1 MWEQK
6 KAAVDACEEAGL
18 GIVLVP
24 VIARG
29 INEDQVGAILKY
41 AVDRMPAVRGVHFQ
55 PMSYFGRYPED
66 PGSYR
71 VTIPK
76 LLALIEEQTGGMM
89 KAEHFTGGNATNP
102 YCTFQANYLR
112 REDGSLSP
120 LAHGESRRGGAS
132 EQARKYVEQQWSG
145 AKTGSCCC
153 RENEPETQ
161 NCCCGESTEQMR
173 LDTSSLD
180 EFLVKRHNNTF
191 AVSGMLFQ
199 DAYNLDLARL
209 RRCYILETDSRYGM
223 VPFCAYNLTDR
234 RGEISVPMKRTNLDG
249 WIRRQ
254 EGTQSLGAGTDR
266 GDPASKAEYS
276 FKEGKGA
283 GRLLWFSAGPAGYAG
298 GSAQTAVHHGKRPDP
313 EGHRMVLTSQSGI
326 ERVRSQETSGTAGK
340 AKRVYYSA
348 KDNERTV
355 SFFAAGLSELVFP
368 GEKVMVCMPF
378 SGNRGLGELIAE
390 AVGWLK
396 GIPLAAGTGRS
407 YGELLDMLDF
417 ERPRVFVGM
426 PVPLLSLLRLRPE
439 NSLERALVSAD
450 ICPDTVKKE
459 IEARLGTR
467 LYPHYGSREI
477 GLGGAVTC
485 PAFEGMH
492 LRKMT

>member
-1 MWEQK
+1 
-6 KAAVDACEEAGL
+6 
-18 GIVLVP
+18 
-24 VIARG
+24 
-29 INEDQVGAILKY
+29 
-41 AVDRMPAVRGVHFQ
+41 
-55 PMSYFGRYPED
+55 
-66 PGSYR
+66 
-71 VTIPK
+71 
-76 LLALIEEQTGGMM
+76 
-89 KAEHFTGGNATNP
+89 
-102 YCTFQANYLR
+102 
-112 REDGSLSP
+112 
-120 LAHGESRRGGAS
+120 
-132 EQARKYVEQQWSG
+132 
-145 AKTGSCCC
+145 
-153 RENEPETQ
+153 
-161 NCCCGESTEQMR
+161 
-173 LDTSSLD
+173 
-180 EFLVKRHNNTF
+180 
-191 AVSGMLFQ
+191 
-199 DAYNLDLARL
+199 
-209 RRCYILETDSRYGM
+209 
-223 VPFCAYNLTDR
+223 
-234 RGEISVPMKRTNLDG
+234 MKRTNLDG

-254 EGTQSLGAGTDR
+254 EGTQSLGREQIEEIQLRKLNILLKREKERGGFYGSLPDR
-266 GDPASKAEYS
+266 LDTLEDLR
-276 FKEGKGA
+276 
-283 GRLLWFSAGPAGYAG
+283 RLPFTTEKDLI
-298 GSAQTAVHHGKRPDP
+298 R

-492 LRKMT
+492 LRENDLIAEIVDEEGRVLPRGEWGELVLTSIEADAMPLIRYRTGDITRILPEPCPCGSAVIRLDRVRRRSRCPAMEKLDDRMFQYEEVVDYRMRMEGDTLYAEGYLRKDRADFPEELEGYPIRYRWKTVAMEDMPCYAGKRKIAGMEKR

>member
-1 MWEQK
+1 
-6 KAAVDACEEAGL
+6 
-18 GIVLVP
+18 
-24 VIARG
+24 
-29 INEDQVGAILKY
+29 
-41 AVDRMPAVRGVHFQ
+41 
-55 PMSYFGRYPED
+55 
-66 PGSYR
+66 
-71 VTIPK
+71 
-76 LLALIEEQTGGMM
+76 
-89 KAEHFTGGNATNP
+89 
-102 YCTFQANYLR
+102 
-112 REDGSLSP
+112 
-120 LAHGESRRGGAS
+120 
-132 EQARKYVEQQWSG
+132 
-145 AKTGSCCC
+145 
-153 RENEPETQ
+153 
-161 NCCCGESTEQMR
+161 
-173 LDTSSLD
+173 
-180 EFLVKRHNNTF
+180 
-191 AVSGMLFQ
+191 
-199 DAYNLDLARL
+199 
-209 RRCYILETDSRYGM
+209 
-223 VPFCAYNLTDR
+223 
-234 RGEISVPMKRTNLDG
+234 MKRTNLDG

-254 EGTQSLGAGTDR
+254 EGTQSLGREQIEEIQLRKLNILLKREKERGGFYGSLPDR
-266 GDPASKAEYS
+266 LDTLEDLR
-276 FKEGKGA
+276 
-283 GRLLWFSAGPAGYAG
+283 RLPFTTEKDLI
-298 GSAQTAVHHGKRPDP
+298 R

-492 LRKMT
+492 LRENDLIAEIVDEEGRVLPRGEWGELVLTSIEADAMPLIRYRTGDITRILPEPCPCGSAVIRLDRVRRRSRCPAMEKLDDRMFQYEEVVDYRMRMEGDTLYAEGYLRKDRADFPEELEGYPIRYRWKTVAMEDMPCYAGKRKITGMEKR

>member
-1 MWEQK
+1 
-6 KAAVDACEEAGL
+6 
-18 GIVLVP
+18 
-24 VIARG
+24 
-29 INEDQVGAILKY
+29 
-41 AVDRMPAVRGVHFQ
+41 
-55 PMSYFGRYPED
+55 
-66 PGSYR
+66 
-71 VTIPK
+71 
-76 LLALIEEQTGGMM
+76 
-89 KAEHFTGGNATNP
+89 
-102 YCTFQANYLR
+102 
-112 REDGSLSP
+112 
-120 LAHGESRRGGAS
+120 
-132 EQARKYVEQQWSG
+132 
-145 AKTGSCCC
+145 
-153 RENEPETQ
+153 
-161 NCCCGESTEQMR
+161 
-173 LDTSSLD
+173 
-180 EFLVKRHNNTF
+180 
-191 AVSGMLFQ
+191 
-199 DAYNLDLARL
+199 
-209 RRCYILETDSRYGM
+209 
-223 VPFCAYNLTDR
+223 
-234 RGEISVPMKRTNLDG
+234 MKRTNLDG

-254 EGTQSLGAGTDR
+254 EGAQSLGREQIEEIQLRKLNILLKREKERGGFYGSLPDR
-266 GDPASKAEYS
+266 LDTLEDLR
-276 FKEGKGA
+276 
-283 GRLLWFSAGPAGYAG
+283 RLPFTTENDLI
-298 GSAQTAVHHGKRPDP
+298 R
-313 EGHRMVLTSQSGI
+313 EGHRMVLTSQSEI
-326 ERVRSQETSGTAGK
+326 ERVRSQETSGTAGP

-390 AVGWLK
+390 AVGRLK

-450 ICPDTVKKE
+450 ICPDTVRKE

-492 LRKMT
+492 LRENDLIAEIVDEEGRVLPRGEWGELVLTSIEADAMPLIRYRTGDITRILPEPCPCGSAVIRLDRVRRRSRCPVMEKLDDRMFQYEEVVDYRMRMEGDTLYAEGYLRKDRADFPEELEGYPIRYRWKTVAMEDMPCYAGKRKITGMEKR

>member
-1 MWEQK
+1 
-6 KAAVDACEEAGL
+6 
-18 GIVLVP
+18 
-24 VIARG
+24 
-29 INEDQVGAILKY
+29 
-41 AVDRMPAVRGVHFQ
+41 
-55 PMSYFGRYPED
+55 
-66 PGSYR
+66 
-71 VTIPK
+71 
-76 LLALIEEQTGGMM
+76 
-89 KAEHFTGGNATNP
+89 
-102 YCTFQANYLR
+102 
-112 REDGSLSP
+112 
-120 LAHGESRRGGAS
+120 
-132 EQARKYVEQQWSG
+132 
-145 AKTGSCCC
+145 
-153 RENEPETQ
+153 
-161 NCCCGESTEQMR
+161 
-173 LDTSSLD
+173 
-180 EFLVKRHNNTF
+180 
-191 AVSGMLFQ
+191 
-199 DAYNLDLARL
+199 
-209 RRCYILETDSRYGM
+209 
-223 VPFCAYNLTDR
+223 
-234 RGEISVPMKRTNLDG
+234 MKRTNLDG

-254 EGTQSLGAGTDR
+254 EGAQSLGREQIEEIQLRKLNILLKREKERGGFYGSLPDR
-266 GDPASKAEYS
+266 LDTLEDLR
-276 FKEGKGA
+276 
-283 GRLLWFSAGPAGYAG
+283 RLPFTTEKDLI
-298 GSAQTAVHHGKRPDP
+298 R

-390 AVGWLK
+390 AVGRLK

-492 LRKMT
+492 LRENDLIAEIVDEEGRVLPRGEWGELVLTSIEADAMPLIRYRTGDITRILPEPCPCGSAVIRLDRVRRRSRCPAMEKLDDRMFQYEEVVDYRMRMEGDTLYAEGYLRKDRADFPEELEGYPIRYRWKTVAMEDRKSVV

>member
-1 MWEQK
+1 
-6 KAAVDACEEAGL
+6 
-18 GIVLVP
+18 
-24 VIARG
+24 
-29 INEDQVGAILKY
+29 
-41 AVDRMPAVRGVHFQ
+41 
-55 PMSYFGRYPED
+55 
-66 PGSYR
+66 
-71 VTIPK
+71 
-76 LLALIEEQTGGMM
+76 
-89 KAEHFTGGNATNP
+89 
-102 YCTFQANYLR
+102 
-112 REDGSLSP
+112 
-120 LAHGESRRGGAS
+120 
-132 EQARKYVEQQWSG
+132 
-145 AKTGSCCC
+145 
-153 RENEPETQ
+153 
-161 NCCCGESTEQMR
+161 
-173 LDTSSLD
+173 
-180 EFLVKRHNNTF
+180 
-191 AVSGMLFQ
+191 
-199 DAYNLDLARL
+199 
-209 RRCYILETDSRYGM
+209 
-223 VPFCAYNLTDR
+223 
-234 RGEISVPMKRTNLDG
+234 MKRTNLDG

-254 EGTQSLGAGTDR
+254 EGAQSLGREQIEEIQLRKLNILLKREKERGGFYGSLPDR
-266 GDPASKAEYS
+266 LDTLEDLR
-276 FKEGKGA
+276 
-283 GRLLWFSAGPAGYAG
+283 RLPFTTEKDLI
-298 GSAQTAVHHGKRPDP
+298 R

-390 AVGWLK
+390 AVGRLK

-407 YGELLDMLDF
+407 YGELLDILDV
-417 ERPRVFVGM
+417 ERPQVFVGM

-439 NSLERALVSAD
+439 NSLVRALVSAD

-492 LRKMT
+492 LRENDLIAEIVDEEGRVLPRGEWGELVLTSIEADAMPLIRYRTGDITRILPEPCPCGSAVIRLDRVRRRSRCPVMEKLDDRMFQYEEVVDYRMRMEGDTLYAEGYLRKDRADFPEELEGYPIRYRWKTVAMEDMPCYAGKRKITGMEKR

>member
-1 MWEQK
+1 
-6 KAAVDACEEAGL
+6 
-18 GIVLVP
+18 
-24 VIARG
+24 
-29 INEDQVGAILKY
+29 
-41 AVDRMPAVRGVHFQ
+41 
-55 PMSYFGRYPED
+55 
-66 PGSYR
+66 
-71 VTIPK
+71 
-76 LLALIEEQTGGMM
+76 
-89 KAEHFTGGNATNP
+89 
-102 YCTFQANYLR
+102 
-112 REDGSLSP
+112 
-120 LAHGESRRGGAS
+120 
-132 EQARKYVEQQWSG
+132 
-145 AKTGSCCC
+145 
-153 RENEPETQ
+153 
-161 NCCCGESTEQMR
+161 
-173 LDTSSLD
+173 
-180 EFLVKRHNNTF
+180 
-191 AVSGMLFQ
+191 
-199 DAYNLDLARL
+199 
-209 RRCYILETDSRYGM
+209 
-223 VPFCAYNLTDR
+223 
-234 RGEISVPMKRTNLDG
+234 MKRTNLDG

-254 EGTQSLGAGTDR
+254 EGVQDLERKQIEEIQLRKLNILLKREKERGGFYRFLPDR
-266 GDPASKAEYS
+266 LDTLEDLR
-276 FKEGKGA
+276 
-283 GRLLWFSAGPAGYAG
+283 RLPFTTEKDLI
-298 GSAQTAVHHGKRPDP
+298 R
-313 EGHRMVLTSQSGI
+313 EGHRMVLTSQSEI

-390 AVGWLK
+390 AVGRLK

-492 LRKMT
+492 LRENDLIAEIVDEEGRVLPRGEWGELVLTSIEADAMPLIRYRTGDITRILPEPCPCGSAVIRLDRVRRRSRCTAMEKLDDRMFQYEEVVDYRMRMEGDTLYAEGYLRKDRADFPEELEGYPIRYRWKTVAMEDMPCYAGKRKITGMEKR

>member
-1 MWEQK
+1 
-6 KAAVDACEEAGL
+6 
-18 GIVLVP
+18 
-24 VIARG
+24 
-29 INEDQVGAILKY
+29 
-41 AVDRMPAVRGVHFQ
+41 
-55 PMSYFGRYPED
+55 
-66 PGSYR
+66 
-71 VTIPK
+71 
-76 LLALIEEQTGGMM
+76 
-89 KAEHFTGGNATNP
+89 
-102 YCTFQANYLR
+102 
-112 REDGSLSP
+112 
-120 LAHGESRRGGAS
+120 
-132 EQARKYVEQQWSG
+132 
-145 AKTGSCCC
+145 
-153 RENEPETQ
+153 
-161 NCCCGESTEQMR
+161 
-173 LDTSSLD
+173 
-180 EFLVKRHNNTF
+180 
-191 AVSGMLFQ
+191 
-199 DAYNLDLARL
+199 
-209 RRCYILETDSRYGM
+209 
-223 VPFCAYNLTDR
+223 
-234 RGEISVPMKRTNLDG
+234 MKRTNLDG

-254 EGTQSLGAGTDR
+254 EGAQSLEREQIEEIQLRKLNILLKREKERGGFYGSLPDR
-266 GDPASKAEYS
+266 LDTLEDLR
-276 FKEGKGA
+276 
-283 GRLLWFSAGPAGYAG
+283 RLPFTTEKDLI
-298 GSAQTAVHHGKRPDP
+298 R

-390 AVGWLK
+390 AVGRLK

-492 LRKMT
+492 LRENDLIAEIVDEEGRVLPRGEWGELVLTSIEADAMPLIRYRTGDITRILPEPCPCGSAVIRLDRVRRRSRCPAMEKLDDRMFQYEEVVDYRMRMEGDTLYAEGYLRKDRADFPEELEGYPIRYRWKTVAMEDMPCYAGKRKITGMEKR

>member
-1 MWEQK
+1 
-6 KAAVDACEEAGL
+6 
-18 GIVLVP
+18 
-24 VIARG
+24 
-29 INEDQVGAILKY
+29 
-41 AVDRMPAVRGVHFQ
+41 
-55 PMSYFGRYPED
+55 
-66 PGSYR
+66 
-71 VTIPK
+71 
-76 LLALIEEQTGGMM
+76 
-89 KAEHFTGGNATNP
+89 
-102 YCTFQANYLR
+102 
-112 REDGSLSP
+112 
-120 LAHGESRRGGAS
+120 
-132 EQARKYVEQQWSG
+132 
-145 AKTGSCCC
+145 
-153 RENEPETQ
+153 
-161 NCCCGESTEQMR
+161 
-173 LDTSSLD
+173 
-180 EFLVKRHNNTF
+180 
-191 AVSGMLFQ
+191 
-199 DAYNLDLARL
+199 
-209 RRCYILETDSRYGM
+209 
-223 VPFCAYNLTDR
+223 
-234 RGEISVPMKRTNLDG
+234 MKRTNLDG

-254 EGTQSLGAGTDR
+254 EGVQDLERKQIEEIQLRKLNILLKREKERGGFYRFLPDR
-266 GDPASKAEYS
+266 LDTLEDLR
-276 FKEGKGA
+276 
-283 GRLLWFSAGPAGYAG
+283 RLPFTTEKDLI
-298 GSAQTAVHHGKRPDP
+298 R

-390 AVGWLK
+390 AVGRLK

-492 LRKMT
+492 LRENDLIAEIVDEEGRVLPRGEWGELVLTSIEADAMPLIRYRTGDITRILPEPCPCGSAVIRLDRVRRRSRCPAMEKLDDRMFQYEEVVDYRMRMEGDTLYAEGYLRKDRADFPEELEGYPIRYRWKTVAMEDMPCYAGKRKITGMEKR

>member
-1 MWEQK
+1 
-6 KAAVDACEEAGL
+6 
-18 GIVLVP
+18 
-24 VIARG
+24 
-29 INEDQVGAILKY
+29 
-41 AVDRMPAVRGVHFQ
+41 
-55 PMSYFGRYPED
+55 
-66 PGSYR
+66 
-71 VTIPK
+71 
-76 LLALIEEQTGGMM
+76 
-89 KAEHFTGGNATNP
+89 
-102 YCTFQANYLR
+102 
-112 REDGSLSP
+112 
-120 LAHGESRRGGAS
+120 
-132 EQARKYVEQQWSG
+132 
-145 AKTGSCCC
+145 
-153 RENEPETQ
+153 
-161 NCCCGESTEQMR
+161 
-173 LDTSSLD
+173 
-180 EFLVKRHNNTF
+180 
-191 AVSGMLFQ
+191 
-199 DAYNLDLARL
+199 
-209 RRCYILETDSRYGM
+209 
-223 VPFCAYNLTDR
+223 
-234 RGEISVPMKRTNLDG
+234 MKRTNLDG

-254 EGTQSLGAGTDR
+254 EGAQSLGREQIEEIQLRKLNILLKREKERGGFYGSLPDR
-266 GDPASKAEYS
+266 LDTLEDLR
-276 FKEGKGA
+276 
-283 GRLLWFSAGPAGYAG
+283 RLPFTTEKDLI
-298 GSAQTAVHHGKRPDP
+298 R

-390 AVGWLK
+390 AVGRLK

-450 ICPDTVKKE
+450 ICPDTVRKE

-492 LRKMT
+492 LRENDLIAEIVDEEGRVLPRGEWGELVLTSIEADAMPLIRYRTGDITRILPEPCPCGSAVIRLDRVRRRSRCPAMEKLDDRMFQYEEVVDYRMRMEGDTLYAEGYLRKDRADFPEELEGYPIRYRWKTVAMEDMPCYAGKRKITGMEKR

>member
-1 MWEQK
+1 
-6 KAAVDACEEAGL
+6 
-18 GIVLVP
+18 
-24 VIARG
+24 
-29 INEDQVGAILKY
+29 
-41 AVDRMPAVRGVHFQ
+41 
-55 PMSYFGRYPED
+55 
-66 PGSYR
+66 
-71 VTIPK
+71 
-76 LLALIEEQTGGMM
+76 
-89 KAEHFTGGNATNP
+89 
-102 YCTFQANYLR
+102 
-112 REDGSLSP
+112 
-120 LAHGESRRGGAS
+120 
-132 EQARKYVEQQWSG
+132 
-145 AKTGSCCC
+145 
-153 RENEPETQ
+153 
-161 NCCCGESTEQMR
+161 
-173 LDTSSLD
+173 
-180 EFLVKRHNNTF
+180 
-191 AVSGMLFQ
+191 
-199 DAYNLDLARL
+199 
-209 RRCYILETDSRYGM
+209 
-223 VPFCAYNLTDR
+223 
-234 RGEISVPMKRTNLDG
+234 MKRTNLDG

-254 EGTQSLGAGTDR
+254 EGAQSLGREQIEEIQLRKLNILLKREKERGGFYGSLPDR
-266 GDPASKAEYS
+266 LDTLEDLR
-276 FKEGKGA
+276 
-283 GRLLWFSAGPAGYAG
+283 RLPFTTEKDLI
-298 GSAQTAVHHGKRPDP
+298 R

-390 AVGWLK
+390 AVGRLK

-407 YGELLDMLDF
+407 YGELLDMLDL

-492 LRKMT
+492 LRENDLIAEIVDEEGRVLPRGEWGELVLTSIEADAMPLIRYRTGDITRILPEPCPCGSAVIRLDRVRRRSRCTAMEKLDDRMFQYEEVVDYRMRMEGDTLYAEGYLRKDRADFPEELEGYPIRYRWKTVAMEDMPCYAGKRKITGMEKR

>member
-1 MWEQK
+1 
-6 KAAVDACEEAGL
+6 
-18 GIVLVP
+18 
-24 VIARG
+24 
-29 INEDQVGAILKY
+29 
-41 AVDRMPAVRGVHFQ
+41 
-55 PMSYFGRYPED
+55 
-66 PGSYR
+66 
-71 VTIPK
+71 
-76 LLALIEEQTGGMM
+76 
-89 KAEHFTGGNATNP
+89 
-102 YCTFQANYLR
+102 
-112 REDGSLSP
+112 
-120 LAHGESRRGGAS
+120 
-132 EQARKYVEQQWSG
+132 
-145 AKTGSCCC
+145 
-153 RENEPETQ
+153 
-161 NCCCGESTEQMR
+161 
-173 LDTSSLD
+173 
-180 EFLVKRHNNTF
+180 
-191 AVSGMLFQ
+191 
-199 DAYNLDLARL
+199 
-209 RRCYILETDSRYGM
+209 
-223 VPFCAYNLTDR
+223 
-234 RGEISVPMKRTNLDG
+234 MKRTNLDG

-254 EGTQSLGAGTDR
+254 EGAQSLGREQIEEIQLRKLNILLKREKERGGFYGSLPDR
-266 GDPASKAEYS
+266 LDTLEDLR
-276 FKEGKGA
+276 
-283 GRLLWFSAGPAGYAG
+283 RLPFTTEKDLI
-298 GSAQTAVHHGKRPDP
+298 R

-390 AVGWLK
+390 AVGRLK

-439 NSLERALVSAD
+439 NSLVRALVSAD

-492 LRKMT
+492 LRENDLIAEIVDEEGRVLPRGEWGELVLTSIEADAMPLIRYRTGDITRILPEPCPCGSAVIRLDRVRRRSRCTAMEKLDDRMFQYEEVVDYRMRMEGDTLYAEGYLRKDRADFPEELEGYPIRYRWKTVAMEDMPCYAGKRKITGMEKR

>member
-1 MWEQK
+1 
-6 KAAVDACEEAGL
+6 
-18 GIVLVP
+18 
-24 VIARG
+24 
-29 INEDQVGAILKY
+29 
-41 AVDRMPAVRGVHFQ
+41 
-55 PMSYFGRYPED
+55 
-66 PGSYR
+66 
-71 VTIPK
+71 
-76 LLALIEEQTGGMM
+76 
-89 KAEHFTGGNATNP
+89 
-102 YCTFQANYLR
+102 
-112 REDGSLSP
+112 
-120 LAHGESRRGGAS
+120 
-132 EQARKYVEQQWSG
+132 
-145 AKTGSCCC
+145 
-153 RENEPETQ
+153 
-161 NCCCGESTEQMR
+161 
-173 LDTSSLD
+173 
-180 EFLVKRHNNTF
+180 
-191 AVSGMLFQ
+191 
-199 DAYNLDLARL
+199 
-209 RRCYILETDSRYGM
+209 
-223 VPFCAYNLTDR
+223 
-234 RGEISVPMKRTNLDG
+234 MKRTNLDG

-254 EGTQSLGAGTDR
+254 EGAQSLGREQIEEIQLRKLNILLKREKERGGFYGSLPDR
-266 GDPASKAEYS
+266 LDTLEDLR
-276 FKEGKGA
+276 
-283 GRLLWFSAGPAGYAG
+283 RLPFTTEKDLI
-298 GSAQTAVHHGKRPDP
+298 R

-390 AVGWLK
+390 AVGRLK

-450 ICPDTVKKE
+450 ICPDTVRKE

-492 LRKMT
+492 LRENDLIAEIVDEEGRVLPRGEWGELVLTSIEADAMPLIRYRTGDITRILPEPCPCGSAVIRLDRVRRRSRCTAMEKLDDRMFQYEEVVDYRMRMEGDTLYAEGYLRKDRADFPEELEGYPIRYRWKTVAMEDMPCYAGKRKITGMEKR

>member
-1 MWEQK
+1 
-6 KAAVDACEEAGL
+6 
-18 GIVLVP
+18 
-24 VIARG
+24 
-29 INEDQVGAILKY
+29 
-41 AVDRMPAVRGVHFQ
+41 
-55 PMSYFGRYPED
+55 
-66 PGSYR
+66 
-71 VTIPK
+71 
-76 LLALIEEQTGGMM
+76 
-89 KAEHFTGGNATNP
+89 
-102 YCTFQANYLR
+102 
-112 REDGSLSP
+112 
-120 LAHGESRRGGAS
+120 
-132 EQARKYVEQQWSG
+132 
-145 AKTGSCCC
+145 
-153 RENEPETQ
+153 
-161 NCCCGESTEQMR
+161 
-173 LDTSSLD
+173 
-180 EFLVKRHNNTF
+180 
-191 AVSGMLFQ
+191 
-199 DAYNLDLARL
+199 
-209 RRCYILETDSRYGM
+209 
-223 VPFCAYNLTDR
+223 
-234 RGEISVPMKRTNLDG
+234 MKRTNLDG

-254 EGTQSLGAGTDR
+254 EGAQSLGREQIEEIQLRKLNILLKREKERGGFYGSLPDR
-266 GDPASKAEYS
+266 LDTLEDLR
-276 FKEGKGA
+276 
-283 GRLLWFSAGPAGYAG
+283 RLPFTTEKDLI
-298 GSAQTAVHHGKRPDP
+298 R

-390 AVGWLK
+390 AVGRLK

-439 NSLERALVSAD
+439 NSLVRALVSAD

-492 LRKMT
+492 LRENDLIAEIVDEEGRVLPRGEWGELVLTSIEADAMPLIRYRTGDITRILPEPCPCGSAVIRLDRVRRRSRCPVMEKLDDRMFQYEEVVDYRMRMEGDTLYAEGYLRKDRADFPEELEGYPIRYRWKTVAMEDMPCYAGKRKITGMEKR

>member
-1 MWEQK
+1 
-6 KAAVDACEEAGL
+6 
-18 GIVLVP
+18 
-24 VIARG
+24 
-29 INEDQVGAILKY
+29 
-41 AVDRMPAVRGVHFQ
+41 
-55 PMSYFGRYPED
+55 
-66 PGSYR
+66 
-71 VTIPK
+71 
-76 LLALIEEQTGGMM
+76 
-89 KAEHFTGGNATNP
+89 
-102 YCTFQANYLR
+102 
-112 REDGSLSP
+112 
-120 LAHGESRRGGAS
+120 
-132 EQARKYVEQQWSG
+132 
-145 AKTGSCCC
+145 
-153 RENEPETQ
+153 
-161 NCCCGESTEQMR
+161 
-173 LDTSSLD
+173 
-180 EFLVKRHNNTF
+180 
-191 AVSGMLFQ
+191 
-199 DAYNLDLARL
+199 
-209 RRCYILETDSRYGM
+209 
-223 VPFCAYNLTDR
+223 
-234 RGEISVPMKRTNLDG
+234 MKRTNLDG

-254 EGTQSLGAGTDR
+254 EGAQSLGREQIEEIQLRKLNILLKREKERGGFYGSLPDR
-266 GDPASKAEYS
+266 LDTLEDLR
-276 FKEGKGA
+276 
-283 GRLLWFSAGPAGYAG
+283 RLPFTTEKDLI
-298 GSAQTAVHHGKRPDP
+298 R

-390 AVGWLK
+390 AVGRLK

-439 NSLERALVSAD
+439 NSLVRALVSAD

-492 LRKMT
+492 LRENDLIAEIVDEEGRVLPRGEWGELVLTSIEADAMPLIRYRTGDITRILPEPCPCGSAVIRLDRVRRRSRCPAMEKLDDRMFQYEEVVDYRMRMEGDTLYAEGYLRKDRADFPEELEGYPIRYRWKTVAMEDMPCYAGKRKITGMEKR

>member
-1 MWEQK
+1 
-6 KAAVDACEEAGL
+6 
-18 GIVLVP
+18 
-24 VIARG
+24 
-29 INEDQVGAILKY
+29 
-41 AVDRMPAVRGVHFQ
+41 
-55 PMSYFGRYPED
+55 
-66 PGSYR
+66 
-71 VTIPK
+71 
-76 LLALIEEQTGGMM
+76 
-89 KAEHFTGGNATNP
+89 
-102 YCTFQANYLR
+102 
-112 REDGSLSP
+112 
-120 LAHGESRRGGAS
+120 
-132 EQARKYVEQQWSG
+132 
-145 AKTGSCCC
+145 
-153 RENEPETQ
+153 
-161 NCCCGESTEQMR
+161 
-173 LDTSSLD
+173 
-180 EFLVKRHNNTF
+180 
-191 AVSGMLFQ
+191 
-199 DAYNLDLARL
+199 
-209 RRCYILETDSRYGM
+209 
-223 VPFCAYNLTDR
+223 
-234 RGEISVPMKRTNLDG
+234 MKRTNLDG

-254 EGTQSLGAGTDR
+254 EGAQSLGREQIEEIQLRKLNILLKREKERGGFYGSLPDR
-266 GDPASKAEYS
+266 LDTLEDLR
-276 FKEGKGA
+276 
-283 GRLLWFSAGPAGYAG
+283 RLPFTTEKDLI
-298 GSAQTAVHHGKRPDP
+298 R

-390 AVGWLK
+390 AVGRLK

-407 YGELLDMLDF
+407 YGELLDILDV
-417 ERPRVFVGM
+417 ERPQVFVGM

-492 LRKMT
+492 LRENDLIAEIVDEEGRVLPRGEWGELVLTSIEADAMPLIRYRTGDITRILPEPCPCGSAVIRLDRVRRRSRCPAMEKLDDRMFQYEEVVDYRMRMEGDTLYAEGYLRKDRADFPEELEGYPIRYRWKTVAMEDMPCYAGKRKITGMEKR

>member
-1 MWEQK
+1 
-6 KAAVDACEEAGL
+6 
-18 GIVLVP
+18 
-24 VIARG
+24 
-29 INEDQVGAILKY
+29 
-41 AVDRMPAVRGVHFQ
+41 
-55 PMSYFGRYPED
+55 
-66 PGSYR
+66 
-71 VTIPK
+71 
-76 LLALIEEQTGGMM
+76 
-89 KAEHFTGGNATNP
+89 
-102 YCTFQANYLR
+102 
-112 REDGSLSP
+112 
-120 LAHGESRRGGAS
+120 
-132 EQARKYVEQQWSG
+132 
-145 AKTGSCCC
+145 
-153 RENEPETQ
+153 
-161 NCCCGESTEQMR
+161 
-173 LDTSSLD
+173 
-180 EFLVKRHNNTF
+180 
-191 AVSGMLFQ
+191 
-199 DAYNLDLARL
+199 
-209 RRCYILETDSRYGM
+209 
-223 VPFCAYNLTDR
+223 
-234 RGEISVPMKRTNLDG
+234 MKRTNLDG

-254 EGTQSLGAGTDR
+254 EGAQSLGREQIEEIQLRKLNILLKREKERGGFYGSLPDR
-266 GDPASKAEYS
+266 LDTLKDLR
-276 FKEGKGA
+276 
-283 GRLLWFSAGPAGYAG
+283 RLPFTTEKDLI
-298 GSAQTAVHHGKRPDP
+298 R

-390 AVGWLK
+390 AVGRLK

-492 LRKMT
+492 LRENDLIAEIVDEEGRVLPRGEWGELVLTSIEADAMPLIRYRTGDITRILPEPCPCGSAVIRLDRVRRRSRCPAMEKLDDRMFQYEEVVDYRMRMEGDTLYAEGYLRKDRADFPEELEGYPIRYRWKTVAMEDMPCYAGKRKITGMEKR

>member
-1 MWEQK
+1 
-6 KAAVDACEEAGL
+6 
-18 GIVLVP
+18 
-24 VIARG
+24 
-29 INEDQVGAILKY
+29 
-41 AVDRMPAVRGVHFQ
+41 
-55 PMSYFGRYPED
+55 
-66 PGSYR
+66 
-71 VTIPK
+71 
-76 LLALIEEQTGGMM
+76 
-89 KAEHFTGGNATNP
+89 
-102 YCTFQANYLR
+102 
-112 REDGSLSP
+112 
-120 LAHGESRRGGAS
+120 
-132 EQARKYVEQQWSG
+132 
-145 AKTGSCCC
+145 
-153 RENEPETQ
+153 
-161 NCCCGESTEQMR
+161 
-173 LDTSSLD
+173 
-180 EFLVKRHNNTF
+180 
-191 AVSGMLFQ
+191 
-199 DAYNLDLARL
+199 
-209 RRCYILETDSRYGM
+209 
-223 VPFCAYNLTDR
+223 
-234 RGEISVPMKRTNLDG
+234 MKRTNLDG

-254 EGTQSLGAGTDR
+254 EGAQSLGREQIEEIQLRKLNILLKREKERGGFYGSLPDR
-266 GDPASKAEYS
+266 LDTLEDLR
-276 FKEGKGA
+276 
-283 GRLLWFSAGPAGYAG
+283 RLPFTTEKDLI
-298 GSAQTAVHHGKRPDP
+298 R

-390 AVGWLK
+390 AVGRLK

-450 ICPDTVKKE
+450 ICPDTVRKE

-492 LRKMT
+492 LRENDLIAEIVDEEGRVLPRGEWGELVLTSIEADAMPLIRYRTGDITRILPEPCPCGSAVIRLDRVRRRSRCPVMEKLDDRMFQYEEVVDYRMRMEGDTLYAEGYLRKDRADFPEELEGYPIRYRWKTVAMEDMPCYAGKRKITGMEKR

>member
-1 MWEQK
+1 
-6 KAAVDACEEAGL
+6 
-18 GIVLVP
+18 
-24 VIARG
+24 
-29 INEDQVGAILKY
+29 
-41 AVDRMPAVRGVHFQ
+41 
-55 PMSYFGRYPED
+55 
-66 PGSYR
+66 
-71 VTIPK
+71 
-76 LLALIEEQTGGMM
+76 
-89 KAEHFTGGNATNP
+89 
-102 YCTFQANYLR
+102 
-112 REDGSLSP
+112 
-120 LAHGESRRGGAS
+120 
-132 EQARKYVEQQWSG
+132 
-145 AKTGSCCC
+145 
-153 RENEPETQ
+153 
-161 NCCCGESTEQMR
+161 
-173 LDTSSLD
+173 
-180 EFLVKRHNNTF
+180 
-191 AVSGMLFQ
+191 
-199 DAYNLDLARL
+199 
-209 RRCYILETDSRYGM
+209 
-223 VPFCAYNLTDR
+223 
-234 RGEISVPMKRTNLDG
+234 MKRTNLDG

-254 EGTQSLGAGTDR
+254 EGAQSLGREQIEEIQLRKLNILLNREKERGGFYRFLPDR
-266 GDPASKAEYS
+266 LDTLEDLC
-276 FKEGKGA
+276 
-283 GRLLWFSAGPAGYAG
+283 RLPFTTEKDLI
-298 GSAQTAVHHGKRPDP
+298 R

-390 AVGWLK
+390 AVGRLK

-492 LRKMT
+492 LRENDLIAEIVDEEGRVLPRGEWGELVLTSIEADAMPLIRYRTGDITRILPEPCPCGSAVIRLDRVRRRSRCTAMEKLDDRMFQYEEVVDYRMRMEGDTLYAEGYLRKDRADFPEELEGYPIRYRWKTVAMEDMPCYAGKRKITGMEKR

>member
-1 MWEQK
+1 
-6 KAAVDACEEAGL
+6 
-18 GIVLVP
+18 
-24 VIARG
+24 
-29 INEDQVGAILKY
+29 
-41 AVDRMPAVRGVHFQ
+41 
-55 PMSYFGRYPED
+55 
-66 PGSYR
+66 
-71 VTIPK
+71 
-76 LLALIEEQTGGMM
+76 
-89 KAEHFTGGNATNP
+89 
-102 YCTFQANYLR
+102 
-112 REDGSLSP
+112 
-120 LAHGESRRGGAS
+120 
-132 EQARKYVEQQWSG
+132 
-145 AKTGSCCC
+145 
-153 RENEPETQ
+153 
-161 NCCCGESTEQMR
+161 
-173 LDTSSLD
+173 
-180 EFLVKRHNNTF
+180 
-191 AVSGMLFQ
+191 
-199 DAYNLDLARL
+199 
-209 RRCYILETDSRYGM
+209 
-223 VPFCAYNLTDR
+223 
-234 RGEISVPMKRTNLDG
+234 MKRTNLDG

-254 EGTQSLGAGTDR
+254 EGAQSLGREQIEEIQLRKLNILLKREKERGGFYGSLPDR
-266 GDPASKAEYS
+266 LDTLEDLR
-276 FKEGKGA
+276 
-283 GRLLWFSAGPAGYAG
+283 RLPFTTEKDLI
-298 GSAQTAVHHGKRPDP
+298 R

-390 AVGWLK
+390 AVGRLK

-439 NSLERALVSAD
+439 NSLERALVSAA

-492 LRKMT
+492 LRENDLIAEIVDEEGRVLPRGEWGELVLTSIEADAMPLIRYRTGDITRILPEPCPCGSAVIRLDRVRRRSRCPAMEKLDDRMFQYEEVVDYRMRMEGDTLYAEGYLRKDRADFPEELEGYPIRYRWKTVAMEDMPCYAGKRKITGMEKR

>member
-1 MWEQK
+1 
-6 KAAVDACEEAGL
+6 
-18 GIVLVP
+18 
-24 VIARG
+24 
-29 INEDQVGAILKY
+29 
-41 AVDRMPAVRGVHFQ
+41 
-55 PMSYFGRYPED
+55 
-66 PGSYR
+66 
-71 VTIPK
+71 
-76 LLALIEEQTGGMM
+76 
-89 KAEHFTGGNATNP
+89 
-102 YCTFQANYLR
+102 
-112 REDGSLSP
+112 
-120 LAHGESRRGGAS
+120 
-132 EQARKYVEQQWSG
+132 
-145 AKTGSCCC
+145 
-153 RENEPETQ
+153 
-161 NCCCGESTEQMR
+161 
-173 LDTSSLD
+173 
-180 EFLVKRHNNTF
+180 
-191 AVSGMLFQ
+191 
-199 DAYNLDLARL
+199 
-209 RRCYILETDSRYGM
+209 
-223 VPFCAYNLTDR
+223 
-234 RGEISVPMKRTNLDG
+234 MKRTNLDG

-254 EGTQSLGAGTDR
+254 EGTQSLGREQIEEIQLRKLNILLKREKERGGFYGSLPDR
-266 GDPASKAEYS
+266 LDTLGDLRSLPFTTEKDLI
-276 FKEGKGA
+276 
-283 GRLLWFSAGPAGYAG
+283 R
-298 GSAQTAVHHGKRPDP
+298 

-326 ERVRSQETSGTAGK
+326 ERVRSQETSGTTGP

-390 AVGWLK
+390 AVGRLK

-417 ERPRVFVGM
+417 ERPQVFVGM

-492 LRKMT
+492 LRENDLIAEIVDEEGRVLPRGEWGELVLTSIEADAMPLIRYRTGDITRILPEPCPCGSAVIRLDRVRRRSRCTAMEKLDDRMFQYEEVVDYRMRMEGDTLYAEGYLRKDRADFPEELEGYPIRYRWKTVAMEDMPCYAGKRKITGMEKR

>member
-1 MWEQK
+1 
-6 KAAVDACEEAGL
+6 
-18 GIVLVP
+18 
-24 VIARG
+24 
-29 INEDQVGAILKY
+29 
-41 AVDRMPAVRGVHFQ
+41 
-55 PMSYFGRYPED
+55 
-66 PGSYR
+66 
-71 VTIPK
+71 
-76 LLALIEEQTGGMM
+76 
-89 KAEHFTGGNATNP
+89 
-102 YCTFQANYLR
+102 
-112 REDGSLSP
+112 
-120 LAHGESRRGGAS
+120 
-132 EQARKYVEQQWSG
+132 
-145 AKTGSCCC
+145 
-153 RENEPETQ
+153 
-161 NCCCGESTEQMR
+161 
-173 LDTSSLD
+173 
-180 EFLVKRHNNTF
+180 
-191 AVSGMLFQ
+191 
-199 DAYNLDLARL
+199 
-209 RRCYILETDSRYGM
+209 
-223 VPFCAYNLTDR
+223 
-234 RGEISVPMKRTNLDG
+234 MKRTNLDG

-254 EGTQSLGAGTDR
+254 EGTQSLGREQIEEIQLRKLNILLKREKERGGFYGSLPDR
-266 GDPASKAEYS
+266 LDTLEDLR
-276 FKEGKGA
+276 
-283 GRLLWFSAGPAGYAG
+283 RLPFTTEKDLI
-298 GSAQTAVHHGKRPDP
+298 R

-492 LRKMT
+492 LRENDLIAEIVDEEGRVLPRGEWGELVLTSIEADAMPLIRYRTGDITRILPEPCPCGSAVIRLDRVRRRSRCPAMEKLDDRMFQYEEVVDYRMRMEGDALYAEGYLRKDRADFPEELEGYPIRYRWKTVAMEDMPCYAGKRKITGMEKR